1 MGKYK
6 VMLEELNLIVDQL
19 QDDSADIDVALE
31 KYQQA
36 KKLVKKIEEYLQTSE
51 NKIETINLKLS
62 E

>member
-6 VMLEELNLIVDQL
+6 VMLEELNLIVDKL